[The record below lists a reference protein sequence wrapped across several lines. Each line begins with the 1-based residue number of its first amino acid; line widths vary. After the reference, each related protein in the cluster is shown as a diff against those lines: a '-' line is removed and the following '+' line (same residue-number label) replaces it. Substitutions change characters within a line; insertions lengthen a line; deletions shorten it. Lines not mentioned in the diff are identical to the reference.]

1 MTDKEAM
8 HKLEFMRNAYQKL
21 IDEKVNF
28 GVLVGTDVTGT
39 WKAETPFDD
48 ACQNIIESLTL
59 AIAALDKQ
67 IPRRKLEK
75 YQYNENLFTLR
86 CPTCG
91 NLIGSYNKRPSR
103 FSYRVLKNEN
113 YCCICG
119 QAIDYSEPQEED
131 LDG

>member
-1 MTDKEAM
+1 MENREAIELL
-8 HKLEFMRNAYQKL
+8 KGVAAYADTEYK
-21 IDEKVNF
+21 
-28 GVLVGTDVTGT
+28 
-39 WKAETPFDD
+39 KA
-48 ACQNIIESLTL
+48 ITL

-75 YQYNENLFTLR
+75 CQYNENLFTLR

-91 NLIGSYNKRPSR
+91 NLIGSYNKRISR

-119 QAIDYSEPQEED
+119 QAIDFSEPQQED